1 MNVLIVRLG
10 ALGDIVHTVPAA
22 AALRRAHPDA
32 RIDWVVD
39 ARHASF
45 VRLVDGIDR
54 VVPLERPTV
63 AAWIQLVQML
73 RPARYDVALD
83 FQGLM
88 KSAIIARASGARR
101 VVGFSIW
108 HLREKGA
115 RPFYSDV
122 DDGAHVAHVIQK
134 NLNLLSLVGVE
145 TTAIEFPFAALAV
158 AGAGAGQARGRGAAD
173 CADQSGSGVAEQ
185 ALAGL
190 AIRRGRGVP
199 QGGARARSVRA
210 VGTRRAVARPG
221 GGGRVGGRREGRPG
235 HHDRRSARALA
246 RGVADGLGRHRPAP
260 HRRRRRHP
268 DRGDLRPHRSRPQWT
283 MGRQTMWWCRAMA
296 PATVTI
302 SANAVSASWCL
313 SDVTVAEVTAAIQHR
328 LANAPPIAQS
338 TGSRS
343 QEHHRRSGD
352 QEA

>member
-1 MNVLIVRLG
+1 MNFLIVRLG

-22 AALRRAHPDA
+22 AALRRARPDA

-63 AAWIQLVQML
+63 AAWLQLVQML

-122 DDGAHVAHVIQK
+122 DDGAHVAHVVQK
-134 NLNLLSLVGVE
+134 NLKLLSLVGVE
-145 TTAIEFPFAALAV
+145 TTAIEFPLRHSPSPVLAQVKHESAGRRIALINPGAAWPNKRWPASRFGEVAAFLKEVRGLAPFV
-158 AGAGAGQARGRGAAD
+158 LWGPGEQSLAQEVVDASAGAAR
-173 CADQSGSGVAEQ
+173 V
-185 ALAGL
+185 
-190 AIRRGRGVP
+190 
-199 QGGARARSVRA
+199 
-210 VGTRRAVARPG
+210 
-221 GGGRVGGRREGRPG
+221 
-235 HHDRRSARALA
+235 
-246 RGVADGLGRHRPAP
+246 
-260 HRRRRRHP
+260 
-268 DRGDLRPHRSRPQWT
+268 
-283 MGRQTMWWCRAMA
+283 A
-296 PATVTI
+296 PATTTADLLELSRDALLIVSGDTGPLHI
-302 SANAVSASWCL
+302 AAAAGTPIVAIFGPTDPDRNGPWSADDVVVSRYGACDCHYQRQCRRASWCL

-328 LANAPPIAQS
+328 LSNAPPIAQS